1 MNELYRNLLDINISQ
16 ALSAA
21 TAIKKIDHPG
31 LTGKLREIFISNII
45 RPFLPSNIG
54 VGTGKIITAYDNQK
68 SNEQDVIIFEKGIMP
83 PILLGENIGLFPFES
98 VLFVIE
104 VKSKL
109 TATELKHTHNNA
121 TTLLNF
127 KHLPA
132 DYDKT
137 GKPIPFEEGSI
148 KSPNYCLFAYEST
161 TQQDES
167 IRYDKIR
174 RNEKPAIRMICVANK
189 GFWALNPNDE
199 KNWIKSKQKQKHD
212 EIACFLSMIINSY
225 KIIAKSKGNPF
236 FGNYIINQ

>member
-1 MNELYRNLLDINISQ
+1 MNELYRNLLDINIAQ

-21 TAIKKIDHPG
+21 TAIKQFDHPG
-31 LTGKLREIFISNII
+31 LVGKLRESFISNVI

-54 VGTGKIITAYDNQK
+54 VGTGKIISAYDKNP
-68 SNEQDVIIFEKGIMP
+68 SEEQDIIIFEKGIMP
-83 PILLGENIGLFPFES
+83 PILLDESIGLFPIES
-98 VLFVIE
+98 VLYVIE

-109 TATELKHTHNNA
+109 SVNELKRTHKNA
-121 TTLLNF
+121 TTLSNL
-127 KHLPA
+127 KHLQGKF
-132 DYDKT
+132 DKN
-137 GKPIPFEEGSI
+137 GKPIPYKEGSI
-148 KSPNYCLFAYEST
+148 KSLNYCLFAYEST

-174 RNEKPAIRMICVANK
+174 KTEIAAIRMICVANK